1 MSDPHTLRHP
11 RPATI
16 HHLLDRLFGL
26 HREES
31 TPPVNGPRNPIHPL
45 NRKPLTPHQHE
56 VLQAVAGN
64 GSTATSVNGRIMW
77 RSLVALFG
85 VRRIIRSNYA
95 K

>member
-16 HHLLDRLFGL
+16 YHLLDRLSGL
-26 HREES
+26 HREEP

-45 NRKPLTPHQHE
+45 TRKPLTPHQHE

-64 GSTATSVNGRIMW
+64 GSTATSV
-77 RSLVALFG
+77 
-85 VRRIIRSNYA
+85 
-95 K
+95 